1 MFINKN
7 VFSILT
13 KNPNWEIL
21 TKNLRWGYGWKT
33 WIILGFTKKSFFF
46 LGGRGGEGMKN
57 QYKGEDC
64 LKWGLGQFADL
75 KGDAWQERGVSVFES
90 KKYSFILANTRF
102 L

>member
-1 MFINKN
+1 M
-7 VFSILT
+7 
-13 KNPNWEIL
+13 
-21 TKNLRWGYGWKT
+21 G
-33 WIILGFTKKSFFF
+33 
-46 LGGRGGEGMKN
+46 GGEGMKN